1 MIDCIRSTF
10 KEESFLGL
18 YKGLT
23 PSCIKAMATSGL
35 IFALYEE
42 ISHLFKSLKL

>member
-1 MIDCIRSTF
+1 MLDCVRSTLT
-10 KEESFLGL
+10 EEGIAGL
-18 YKGLT
+18 YKGLV

-42 ISHLFKSLKL
+42 ISHIFKSFRL